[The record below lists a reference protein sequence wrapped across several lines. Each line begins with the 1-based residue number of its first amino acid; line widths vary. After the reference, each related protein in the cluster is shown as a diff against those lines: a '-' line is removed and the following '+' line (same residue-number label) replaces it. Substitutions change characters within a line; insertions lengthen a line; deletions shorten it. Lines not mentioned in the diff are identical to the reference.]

1 MGKGSAPMRNVPVDG
16 RFVYVVPS
24 PNLLSLYPV
33 EECVV
38 VVLDV
43 FRASTTLTAF
53 LHFRPSLTIQIVESV
68 EEALRRQAP
77 PEIIACG
84 EWKARIPDGF
94 FCGNS
99 PLAVQRLPAQ
109 THTVAYFSTNGVPLL
124 WRVRHA
130 QDILIGSFWNL
141 SALAEY
147 LSERD
152 EPVLLACSSWRG
164 HLAIED
170 MMLAG
175 ALVERLNHRRIPYPD
190 DALIALLLWETHHH
204 RLEETIRRYGT
215 HANRLKEQGFE
226 EDVVVCLERDC
237 TRVIPRFDP
246 ETNTI
251 RQANAIQQVRS

>member
-1 MGKGSAPMRNVPVDG
+1 MRNVPVDG
-16 RFVYVVPS
+16 RYVYVVPS
-24 PNLLSLYPV
+24 PKLLSLYPV

-53 LHFRPSLTIQIVESV
+53 LHFRPSLTIQVVESV
-68 EEALRRQAP
+68 EEALRWQSP
-77 PEIIACG
+77 PEVIACG
-84 EWKARIPDGF
+84 EWKARIPKGF

-99 PLAVQRLPAQ
+99 PLAVQHLPVQ
-109 THTVAYFSTNGVPLL
+109 TQKIVYFSTNGVPLL
-124 WRVRHA
+124 LRVRRA
-130 QDILIGSFWNL
+130 KEILIGSFWNL

-147 LSERD
+147 LADRD
-152 EPVLLACSSWRG
+152 VPILLACSSWRG

-190 DALIALLLWETHHH
+190 DALIALLLWRTHHH

-215 HANRLKEQGFE
+215 HADRLKEQGFE
-226 EDVVVCLERDC
+226 EDVAVCLERDC

-246 ETNTI
+246 VSGTI
-251 RQANAIQQVRS
+251 RLVRSVHRVGG